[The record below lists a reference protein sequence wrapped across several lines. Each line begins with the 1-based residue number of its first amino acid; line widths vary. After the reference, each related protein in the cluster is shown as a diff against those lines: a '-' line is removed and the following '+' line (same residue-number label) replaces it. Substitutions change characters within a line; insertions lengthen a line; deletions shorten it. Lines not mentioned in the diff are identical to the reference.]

1 MRQLALDLKLADY
14 ARFDTFYAGP
24 NSIALEALRTAASAV
39 GPGVDWLWGM
49 PGSGRSH
56 LLQAAVA
63 QAAAAGRAATWIPM
77 DRHAEMHPDMLEGIG
92 TLQLVCID
100 DVDAVAGRSDW
111 EQALFNLCEAARCNN
126 ARLVLSATM
135 PPAQAGIALR
145 DLESRLASGPV
156 WKLVSLSDA
165 ELVKALQLRAHWR
178 GLELPDDTMRY
189 LMRRVPRSSEVLF
202 ELLDRLDAAALESQ
216 RRLTI
221 PFVKEVFEL
230 PG

>member
-24 NSIALEALRTAASAV
+24 NSIALEALKTAAAA

-56 LLQAAVA
+56 LLQATVA
-63 QAAAAGRAATWIPM
+63 QASAIGRAATWIPLE
-77 DRHAEMHPDMLEGIG
+77 RHREMSPEMLEGIG
-92 TLQLVCID
+92 NLDLICID
-100 DVDAVAGRSDW
+100 DIDAVAGQAEW
-111 EQALFNLCEAARCNN
+111 EQALFNLCEAARSSS
-126 ARLVLSATM
+126 ARLALSAAS
-135 PPAQAGIALR
+135 PPAQAGFALR

-165 ELVKALQLRAHWR
+165 ELVEALQLRAHWR
-178 GLELPDDTMRY
+178 GLELPDDTLRY
-189 LMRRVPRSSEVLF
+189 LMRRVPRSSDVLF
-202 ELLDRLDAAALESQ
+202 ELLDKLDAAALESQ

-230 PG
+230 SG